1 MAKAETL
8 IGRPFILR
16 KADSSFF
23 IMTILLGLVA
33 FLTVVPLGMIV
44 YGSFRSSAPGV
55 PGLFTFAG
63 YQIAFTDPTIGKAL
77 WATLGLGLA
86 RTFISTVLALFFC
99 WALVRTDM
107 PWKGVF
113 EFFFWLNFFLPILP
127 MTMGWI
133 LLLDNS
139 YGLLNIWIMKL
150 FPFITTAPFNI
161 HSYGGIIWAHLAFST
176 SVRVLMFAPAFRNMD
191 PALEEAGRV
200 SGLGNVRTLMRVTF
214 PLLIPA
220 IVGSTLLGFIR
231 SLESFEVEL
240 LLGMPAKIFV
250 YSTKVYDL
258 LRWEPPQYPAAMALS
273 MVFMVFVFAVVFLN
287 RWLITR
293 RQYTTVTGKAFRV
306 APIRLGRLRWVLLGV
321 CVLYLIVFT
330 LTPLAVLVLGT
341 FMKVS
346 GMFHVPD
353 PYTLGHW
360 TGVLGD
366 PLFLR
371 SLINSLL
378 MAGGAALFGT
388 FLYCMISYVSIRT
401 KMAGR
406 GALDFMTW
414 LPWAVP
420 GILLSVG
427 LLWVVLGT
435 FRVFV
440 PLYGTL
446 YLLILAM
453 VINQMPQGARI
464 MDGTMVQIGRE
475 LEEGARVSGA
485 SWFYTFRRVLAPLLT
500 PTFLA
505 TAITI
510 FLTALRDISLVV
522 LLYSSKWR
530 VLSVLM
536 LEHYIGQS
544 AEKGMVVG
552 LVITVLCIVAA
563 LLAKGLGMKLAM
575 AE

>member
-1 MAKAETL
+1 
-8 IGRPFILR
+8 
-16 KADSSFF
+16 
-23 IMTILLGLVA
+23 
-33 FLTVVPLGMIV
+33 
-44 YGSFRSSAPGV
+44 
-55 PGLFTFAG
+55 
-63 YQIAFTDPTIGKAL
+63 
-77 WATLGLGLA
+77 
-86 RTFISTVLALFFC
+86 
-99 WALVRTDM
+99 
-107 PWKGVF
+107 
-113 EFFFWLNFFLPILP
+113 
-127 MTMGWI
+127 
-133 LLLDNS
+133 
-139 YGLLNIWIMKL
+139 
-150 FPFITTAPFNI
+150 
-161 HSYGGIIWAHLAFST
+161 
-176 SVRVLMFAPAFRNMD
+176 
-191 PALEEAGRV
+191 
-200 SGLGNVRTLMRVTF
+200 
-214 PLLIPA
+214 
-220 IVGSTLLGFIR
+220 
-231 SLESFEVEL
+231 
-240 LLGMPAKIFV
+240 MPAKIFV

-388 FLYCMISYVSIRT
+388 FLYCMVSYVSIRT

-435 FRVFV
+435 FRAFV

-552 LVITVLCIVAA
+552 LIITVLCIVAA